1 VQIPVLEENNYFAPG
16 MTLYGAELGRYVRRF
31 VGDREAEL
39 HFIGKIY
46 ISSPGV

>member
-1 VQIPVLEENNYFAPG
+1 VQIPVLEENNYFDPG
-16 MTLYGAELGRYVRRF
+16 ITLYGAELGRYVRRF